1 MLRLRPKEA
10 VSESSSNPNNQD
22 NVQILSSEA
31 KEGVSLF
38 TITCIYKRFSPSTL
52 MVVCLG
58 LGYLLGSSRTGA
70 GLNHTTQFKT
80 PVVPTSDSIETLDA
94 TLNSKDDTTST
105 LSSNQ
110 LTIQCPP
117 HRTLTTTNQTYPEF
131 IHSTLQALHFASLE
145 ISSNTR
151 PIDYLVKHYDQFPS
165 LPNGFWAEFGVY
177 YGWTLQLAHKEL
189 KKQSSF
195 QGILAGFDSF
205 EGLPEKWREDFEKGN
220 FGIKGLYQRV
230 RRKLPQDVEL
240 YKGWFQ
246 DTIPTFKK
254 KHATMPAAVIHHDG
268 DLFLST
274 TITLQMLD
282 DRIQPGTHMI
292 FDELI
297 GYPEFEKHEIFA
309 LWLWMEQH
317 SGVKLCAMGHMGE
330 IDSGDRRWTSPVV
343 DVDPNTSSAWFQVIS
358 F

>member
-10 VSESSSNPNNQD
+10 VSESSSNQNNQD
-22 NVQILSSEA
+22 NVKILSSEA
-31 KEGVSLF
+31 KDGGSLF

-70 GLNHTTQFKT
+70 GLNHTSAQFKT
-80 PVVPTSDSIETLDA
+80 SPIVPTSDSIETLDA
-94 TLNSKDDTTST
+94 TLNSQDDTTST

-205 EGLPEKWREDFEKGN
+205 EGLPENGER
-220 FGIKGLYQRV
+220 IL
-230 RRKLPQDVEL
+230 
-240 YKGWFQ
+240 
-246 DTIPTFKK
+246 KK
-254 KHATMPAAVIHHDG
+254 AILV
-268 DLFLST
+268 
-274 TITLQMLD
+274 
-282 DRIQPGTHMI
+282 
-292 FDELI
+292 
-297 GYPEFEKHEIFA
+297 
-309 LWLWMEQH
+309 
-317 SGVKLCAMGHMGE
+317 
-330 IDSGDRRWTSPVV
+330 
-343 DVDPNTSSAWFQVIS
+343 
-358 F
+358 